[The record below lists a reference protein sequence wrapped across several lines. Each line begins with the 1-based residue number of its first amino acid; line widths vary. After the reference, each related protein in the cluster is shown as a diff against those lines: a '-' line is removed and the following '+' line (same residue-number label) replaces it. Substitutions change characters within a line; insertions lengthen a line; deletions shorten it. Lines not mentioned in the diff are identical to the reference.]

1 MPINAC
7 MTSDRSVPAALPHEP
22 SLVPNA
28 LARPVLPAAATDAQW
43 ARAWLDAK
51 SAAGLGLRATTLAQY
66 ELEARRLLWYANDI
80 GRPLAAWQV
89 SDASDYLAFL
99 ANPPASAVSMGRA
112 RRPSPNW
119 RPLQGPLSE
128 ASRRQ
133 SAIIVG
139 ILFDWLVRVG
149 ALRINPFA
157 TVPRARVATG
167 LGSQRRFLEL
177 EQIDAVFEAIER
189 RAAFTESAR
198 LHKARDRWLVA
209 LLFLTGLRASE
220 VIALT
225 WADFEC
231 LVGRSGPFWTV
242 RIRRAKGGDDQLVPC
257 DNVMEE
263 LARFRRLV
271 GLPPTPS
278 SSDSMAVI
286 PALGGGR
293 QPSRHQG
300 PKPTERQE
308 KLDRRLGT
316 RQAIYIIVRT
326 AFDEAAHRLT
336 SEGRTEDAARL
347 RTASTHWLRHSH
359 ATHLLRAGVPVTDVQ
374 RALRHRD
381 INTTRRYTHEA
392 LEDVAH
398 ALAGKISGGRE
409 S

>member
-1 MPINAC
+1 
-7 MTSDRSVPAALPHEP
+7 MTSDRSAPAALPHEP

-28 LARPVLPAAATDAQW
+28 LASPMLPAEANDVQW
-43 ARAWLDAK
+43 VRAWLDAK
-51 SAAGLGLRATTLAQY
+51 LAAGLGLRATTLAQY
-66 ELEARRLLWYANDI
+66 ELEARRLLWYANEI
-80 GRPLAAWQV
+80 GLPLAAWHV

-99 ANPPASAVSMGRA
+99 ANPPASAVNIGRA
-112 RRPSPNW
+112 RRSSPYW
-119 RPLQGPLSE
+119 RPLQGPLSV

-149 ALRINPFA
+149 ALRINPFVTA
-157 TVPRARVATG
+157 PRARVATG
-167 LGSQRRFLEL
+167 LSSQRRFLEL
-177 EQIDAVFEAIER
+177 EQIDAVFAAIER

-198 LHKARDRWLVA
+198 LHRARDRWVIA

-220 VIALT
+220 ATALT

-242 RIRRAKGGDDQLVPC
+242 RVRQAKGGDDQLVPC

-278 SSDSMAVI
+278 SLDGVAVI

-300 PKPTERQE
+300 AKPPECTQNLNRQ
-308 KLDRRLGT
+308 LGT
-316 RQAIYIIVRT
+316 RQAIYRIVRR
-326 AFDEAAHRLT
+326 AFDDAAHRLT

-359 ATHLLRAGVPVTDVQ
+359 ATHLLRAGVAVTDVQ

-398 ALAGKISGGRE
+398 ALAGKISSARE